1 MQLMTA
7 HNIVHVK
14 VQSRFLSHQSAISVL
29 LQNEASENSYSP
41 SRGIHHSVLTPPRN
55 VVSSYVTLLNASQVL
70 LITRTDTI

>member
-29 LQNEASENSYSP
+29 LQNEASENSHSP